1 MSRALVSIVTP
12 FYNSAPYLEDCIRS
26 VLAQTYQD
34 FEYLLVDNC
43 STDGSAE
50 IAERYARL
58 DSRVRFLRNERHV
71 PQVPNYNGALR
82 HLSEQS
88 EYCKVVQA
96 DDWIFD
102 RCIEAM
108 VEVAERNPSVGIVGA
123 YTLNTDNVYLDGLR
137 YSNTVVDGREL
148 CRRFIVDGLY
158 VFGSPTA
165 TLVRSSIVRSRP
177 DFYEENNP
185 VEDFHVCVEIL
196 QNWDFGFVH
205 QVLTYTRRD
214 NDSITSSQKGF
225 NPILM
230 ARLTSLRRYGQR
242 LLPESEY
249 RRVNNRLTHQHY
261 LLLGEAVWRRRGDRF
276 WRYQEEG
283 LAVIGERM
291 ANARVG
297 LYAVLVLAEHL
308 LNPLRTLDTALR
320 SVLQRKRQ
328 PLPEGASARPHGIL
342 TKTGQR

>member
-1 MSRALVSIVTP
+1 MSRPLVSIVTP
-12 FYNSAPYLEDCIRS
+12 FYNSAAFLDDCIRS
-26 VLAQTYQD
+26 VLAQTYGD

-43 STDGSAE
+43 STDGSTE
-50 IAERYARL
+50 IAERYARQ
-58 DSRVRFLRNERHV
+58 DSRIRFLRNERHV

-82 HLSEQS
+82 HLSERS

-96 DDWIFD
+96 DDWIFE

-108 VEVAERNPSVGIVGA
+108 VEVAESNPSVGIVGA

-165 TLVRSSIVRSRP
+165 TLIRSSIVRSRP
-177 DFYEENNP
+177 DFYELNDP
-185 VEDFHVCVEIL
+185 VEDFHVCLDIL
-196 QNWDFGFVH
+196 QNWNFGFVH

-230 ARLTSLRRYGQR
+230 ARLTSLRRYGQ
-242 LLPESEY
+242 LLLAEAEY
-249 RRVNNRLTHQHY
+249 RKVDRRLTHEHY
-261 LLLGEAVWRRRGDRF
+261 LLLGEAVWRRRGARF
-276 WRYQEEG
+276 WQYQAEG
-283 LAVIGERM
+283 LAVVGERIGRP
-291 ANARVG
+291 RVG
-297 LYAVLVLAEHL
+297 LYTLLVLAEHL
-308 LNPLRTLDTALR
+308 LNPLQTVETAVR
-320 SVLQRKRQ
+320 SLLQRRRQ
-328 PLPEGASARPHGIL
+328 AHQERASARPHGIL